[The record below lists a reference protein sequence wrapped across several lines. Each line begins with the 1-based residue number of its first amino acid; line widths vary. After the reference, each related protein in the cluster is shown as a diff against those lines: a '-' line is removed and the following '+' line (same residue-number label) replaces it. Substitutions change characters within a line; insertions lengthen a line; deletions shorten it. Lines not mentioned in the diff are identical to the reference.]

1 MSSYDNFYEQLVSFA
16 DFSQFIQLEWYRN
29 LPSEWFVVI
38 TDIQNSTKAIQE
50 GLYKE
55 VNSVSTASIVALLN
69 TVAPLKV
76 PYVFGGDGTT
86 LCIPPSR
93 KNSVESALI
102 ATQQMA
108 NKLFGLHLRVGMVPM
123 SLIQQDGHQVL
134 VGKYQPSS
142 HFQQAMF
149 QGNGLR
155 YAESLVKDPR
165 RDNPYILSESQIEA
179 DGNFEGF
186 ECRWNE
192 VPSAREETVAIMVQ
206 ALESEITSETT
217 IYKEIS
223 QKILDIYGPE
233 KDHHPV
239 QLTQLTLASS
249 LRKLSVEARIRTCF
263 QTLWIRLMYTLRL
276 GLLVYLGKFLMIQ
289 NVKTKNVDWGQ
300 YKQNLIV
307 NTDYRKFDETLRMII
322 SGTLEQRKR
331 LVAYLE
337 KLHNERKI
345 VYGIH
350 ASPAAIITCMIFNYD
365 TDHVHFLD
373 GSNGGYTM
381 AAKEMKRQ
389 LKELGPEHMK

>member
-1 MSSYDNFYEQLVSFA
+1 MFSSDNFYEQLVSFS
-16 DFSQFIQLEWYRN
+16 DFSQFTQLEWYSI

-233 KDHHPV
+233 KDQHPV

-389 LKELGPEHMK
+389 LKELGG

>member
-1 MSSYDNFYEQLVSFA
+1 MSSSDNFYEQLVSFT
-16 DFSQFIQLEWYRN
+16 DFSQFTQLEWYSI

-55 VNSVSTASIVALLN
+55 VNSVSAASIVALLN

-86 LCIPPSR
+86 VCIPPSR

-108 NKLFGLHLRVGMVPM
+108 NQSFGLHLRVGMVPM

-149 QGNGLR
+149 QGDGLR
-155 YAESLVKDPR
+155 YAESLVKDPGH
-165 RDNPYILSESQIEA
+165 DNPYILSSQIEA
-179 DGNFEGF
+179 NGNFEGF

-192 VPSAREETVAIMVQ
+192 VLSAHEETVAIMVQ
-206 ALESEITSETT
+206 VLETEITSEQI
-217 IYKEIS
+217 IYKEVS
-223 QKILDIYGPE
+223 QKILAIYGRE

-239 QLTQLTLASS
+239 QLEQLTLASS
-249 LRKLSVEARIRTCF
+249 LRKLSVETRIRTCF
-263 QTLWIRLMYTLRL
+263 QPHWKRLKYALRV
-276 GLLVYLGKFLMIQ
+276 GFLVYLGKFLMVR

-300 YKQNLIV
+300 YKQQLIV
-307 NTDYRKFDETLRMII
+307 NTDYRKFEETLRMII

-331 LVAYLE
+331 LLAYLDQ
-337 KLHNERKI
+337 LHNERKI

-365 TDHVHFLD
+365 TDHIHFLD

-389 LKELGPEHMK
+389 LKELRG

>member
-1 MSSYDNFYEQLVSFA
+1 MSSSDYFYEQLVSFS
-16 DFSQFIQLEWYRN
+16 DFSQFTQLEWYSI

-69 TVAPLKV
+69 SVTPLKV

-86 LCIPPSR
+86 ICVPPSR
-93 KNSVESALI
+93 KNAVESALI

-108 NKLFGLHLRVGMVPM
+108 NKSFGLQLRVGMVPM
-123 SLIQQDGHQVL
+123 SLILQDGHQVL

-165 RDNPYILSESQIEA
+165 PDNPYILSESQIEA
-179 DGNFEGF
+179 NGNFDGF

-192 VPSAREETVAIMVQ
+192 VPSAHEETVAIMVQ
-206 ALESEITSETT
+206 VLEPEITSEKT
-217 IYKEIS
+217 IYKEVS
-223 QKILDIYGPE
+223 QKILDIYGRE
-233 KDHHPV
+233 EDYHPV
-239 QLTQLTLASS
+239 QIEQLTLASS
-249 LRKLSVEARIRTCF
+249 LRKLSVEARIRACF
-263 QTLWIRLMYTLRL
+263 QGHWKRLKYTLRL
-276 GLLVYLGKFLMIQ
+276 GFLVYLGRFLM
-289 NVKTKNVDWGQ
+289 NKKVKTKNVDWGQ
-300 YKQNLIV
+300 YKQKLIV
-307 NTDYRKFDETLRMII
+307 NTDYRKFDETLRMVI

-331 LVAYLE
+331 LVAHLE
-337 KLHNERKI
+337 KLHGERKI

-389 LKELGPEHMK
+389 LKELGA

>member
-1 MSSYDNFYEQLVSFA
+1 MFSSDNFYEQLVSFS
-16 DFSQFIQLEWYRN
+16 DFSQFTQLEWYSI

-38 TDIQNSTKAIQE
+38 TDIQNSTRAIQE

-93 KNSVESALI
+93 KNAVESALI

-389 LKELGPEHMK
+389 LKELGG

>member
-1 MSSYDNFYEQLVSFA
+1 MSSSDNFYEQLVSFS
-16 DFSQFIQLEWYRN
+16 DFSQFTQLEWYSI
-29 LPSEWFVVI
+29 LPSEWLVVI

-50 GLYKE
+50 GMYKE
-55 VNSVSTASIVALLN
+55 VNAVSTASIAALLN
-69 TVAPLKV
+69 AIAPLKV

-93 KNSVESALI
+93 KNSIESALI

-108 NKLFGLHLRVGMVPM
+108 NKSFSLHLRVGMVPM

-155 YAESLVKDPR
+155 YAESLVKDPSLN
-165 RDNPYILSESQIEA
+165 NPYILSESQIEA
-179 DGNFEGF
+179 NGNFEGF

-192 VPSAREETVAIMVQ
+192 VPSAHEETVAIMVQ
-206 ALESEITSETT
+206 ALEPGITSEKT
-217 IYKEIS
+217 IYKEVS

-239 QLTQLTLASS
+239 QLAQLTLASS
-249 LRKLSVEARIRTCF
+249 LSKLSVEARIRTCF
-263 QTLWIRLMYTLRL
+263 ETHWKRLKYTLRL
-276 GLLVYLGKFLMIQ
+276 VFLVYVGKFLMLK
-289 NVKTKNVDWGQ
+289 NVKTKHVDWGQ

-322 SGTLEQRKR
+322 SGTLKQRKQ

-350 ASPAAIITCMIFNYD
+350 ASPAAIITCMIFNYGA
-365 TDHVHFLD
+365 DHVHFLD
-373 GSNGGYTM
+373 GSNGGYTL

-389 LKELGPEHMK
+389 LKELGG

>member
-1 MSSYDNFYEQLVSFA
+1 MSSSDNFYEQLVSFT
-16 DFSQFIQLEWYRN
+16 DFSQFTQLEWYSS

-38 TDIQNSTKAIQE
+38 TDIQNSTQAIQE

-69 TVAPLKV
+69 TVSPLKV

-108 NKLFGLHLRVGMVPM
+108 KKSFGLHLRVGMVPM

-155 YAESLVKDPR
+155 YAEALVKDPR
-165 RDNPYILSESQIEA
+165 PDNPYIVSESQIEA
-179 DGNFEGF
+179 NGNFEGF

-192 VPSAREETVAIMVQ
+192 VPSAHEETVAIMVQ
-206 ALESEITSETT
+206 ALEPEITSEQT
-217 IYKEIS
+217 IYKEVS
-223 QKILDIYGPE
+223 QKILAIYGPE
-233 KDHHPV
+233 EDHHPV
-239 QLTQLTLASS
+239 QSALLTLASS

-263 QTLWIRLMYTLRL
+263 ETRWKRLMYTLKS
-276 GLLVYLGKFLMIQ
+276 GFLVYLGKFLMAE

-322 SGTLEQRKR
+322 SGTLEQRKQ
-331 LVAYLE
+331 LLAYLE
-337 KLHNERKI
+337 KLHDERKI
-345 VYGIH
+345 VYGVH

-373 GSNGGYTM
+373 GSNGGYTL

-389 LKELGPEHMK
+389 LKEL

>member
-134 VGKYQPSS
+134 VGKYQPSP

-389 LKELGPEHMK
+389 LKELGG

>member
-1 MSSYDNFYEQLVSFA
+1 
-16 DFSQFIQLEWYRN
+16 
-29 LPSEWFVVI
+29 VVI
-38 TDIQNSTKAIQE
+38 TDIHNSTQAIE
-50 GLYKE
+50 AGLYKE

-69 TVAPLKV
+69 SVAPLKV

-108 NKLFGLHLRVGMVPM
+108 NKSFGLHLRVGMVSM
-123 SLIQQDGHQVL
+123 SLILQDGHQVL

-165 RDNPYILSESQIEA
+165 RENPYILSESQIEA
-179 DGNFEGF
+179 NGSFEGF

-192 VPSAREETVAIMVQ
+192 VPSAHEETVAIMVQ
-206 ALESEITSETT
+206 VLEPETTSETT
-217 IYKEIS
+217 IYKEVS
-223 QKILDIYGPE
+223 EKILDIYGLE

-239 QLTQLTLASS
+239 QSAQLTLASS
-249 LRKLSVEARIRTCF
+249 PRKLSVEARIRTCF
-263 QTLWIRLMYTLRL
+263 ETPWKRLKYTLRL
-276 GLLVYLGKFLMIQ
+276 GFLVYAGKFLMAK
-289 NVKTKNVDWGQ
+289 NVKTENVDWGQ

-350 ASPAAIITCMIFNYD
+350 ASPSAIITCMIFNYD
-365 TDHVHFLD
+365 SGHVHFLD

-389 LKELGPEHMK
+389 LKKLGDQLLR

>member
-1 MSSYDNFYEQLVSFA
+1 MFSSDNFYEQLVSFS
-16 DFSQFIQLEWYRN
+16 DFSQFTQLEWYSI

-69 TVAPLKV
+69 AAAPLKV

-276 GLLVYLGKFLMIQ
+276 GFLVYLGKFLMVK
-289 NVKTKNVDWGQ
+289 NVKTNNVDWGQ
-300 YKQNLIV
+300 YKQKLIV

-389 LKELGPEHMK
+389 LKELGG

>member
-1 MSSYDNFYEQLVSFA
+1 
-16 DFSQFIQLEWYRN
+16 
-29 LPSEWFVVI
+29 
-38 TDIQNSTKAIQE
+38 
-50 GLYKE
+50 
-55 VNSVSTASIVALLN
+55 
-69 TVAPLKV
+69 
-76 PYVFGGDGTT
+76 
-86 LCIPPSR
+86 
-93 KNSVESALI
+93 
-102 ATQQMA
+102 
-108 NKLFGLHLRVGMVPM
+108 MVPM

-155 YAESLVKDPR
+155 YAEALVKDPGP
-165 RDNPYILSESQIEA
+165 DNPYIVSESQIEA
-179 DGNFEGF
+179 NGNFEGF

-192 VPSAREETVAIMVQ
+192 VPSAHEETVAIMVQ
-206 ALESEITSETT
+206 ALEPEITSEQT
-217 IYKEIS
+217 IYKEVS
-223 QKILDIYGPE
+223 QKILAIYGPE
-233 KDHHPV
+233 EDHHPV
-239 QLTQLTLASS
+239 KSAQLTLASS

-263 QTLWIRLMYTLRL
+263 QTCWKLLKYALRL
-276 GLLVYLGKFLMIQ
+276 KFSVNLGEFLMLN
-289 NVKTKNVDWGQ
+289 NVKTKNVDWGK
-300 YKQNLIV
+300 YKQNLIA

-322 SGTLEQRKR
+322 SGTLEQRKQ

-337 KLHNERKI
+337 KLHIERKI

-389 LKELGPEHMK
+389 LKELGPNVSDNAQTERFSAV

>member
-1 MSSYDNFYEQLVSFA
+1 MFSSDNFYEQLVSFS
-16 DFSQFIQLEWYRN
+16 DFSQFTQLEWYSI

-389 LKELGPEHMK
+389 LKELGG

>member
-69 TVAPLKV
+69 TLAPLKV
-76 PYVFGGDGTT
+76 PYVFGGDGAT
-86 LCIPPSR
+86 LCIPQSR

-108 NKLFGLHLRVGMVPM
+108 NTLFGLHLRVGMVPM
-123 SLIQQDGHQVL
+123 SLIRQNGHQVL

-165 RDNPYILSESQIEA
+165 PDNPYSLSESQIEA
-179 DGNFEGF
+179 NGNFEGF

-192 VPSAREETVAIMVQ
+192 VPSAHGETVAIMVQ
-206 ALESEITSETT
+206 VLEPENTSGKT
-217 IYKEIS
+217 IYKEVS

-233 KDHHPV
+233 ENHHPV
-239 QLTQLTLASS
+239 QLKQLTLASS
-249 LRKLSVEARIRTCF
+249 LRKLSVEARIRTAF
-263 QTLWIRLMYTLRL
+263 ETHWKRLKYTLRL
-276 GLLVYLGKFLMIQ
+276 AFVVYVGRFLMLN
-289 NVKTKNVDWGQ
+289 NVKTKNVAWGQ
-300 YKQNLIV
+300 YKQNLIA

-322 SGTLEQRKR
+322 SGTLEQRKQ

-365 TDHVHFLD
+365 TGHVHFLD
-373 GSNGGYTM
+373 GSNGGILWPPR
-381 AAKEMKRQ
+381 K
-389 LKELGPEHMK
+389 

>member
-1 MSSYDNFYEQLVSFA
+1 MFSSDNFYEQLVSFS
-16 DFSQFIQLEWYRN
+16 DFSQFTQWEWYSS

-123 SLIQQDGHQVL
+123 SLIQQDGYQVL

-206 ALESEITSETT
+206 ALEPEVSSETT
-217 IYKEIS
+217 LYKEVS
-223 QKILDIYGPE
+223 QKIFAIYGPE
-233 KDHHPV
+233 EDHHPV

-389 LKELGPEHMK
+389 LKELGG

>member
-1 MSSYDNFYEQLVSFA
+1 MCTSDNFYEQLVSFSE
-16 DFSQFIQLEWYRN
+16 FSQFTQLEWYSI
-29 LPSEWFVVI
+29 LPSEWIVVI
-38 TDIQNSTKAIQE
+38 TDIQNSTQAIQD

-93 KNSVESALI
+93 KDSVESALI

-108 NKLFGLHLRVGMVPM
+108 NQSFGLHLRVGMVPM
-123 SLIQQDGHQVL
+123 SLILQDGHQVL
-134 VGKYQPSS
+134 VGKYQPTA

-179 DGNFEGF
+179 KGNFEGF

-192 VPSAREETVAIMVQ
+192 VPSAHEETVAIMVQ
-206 ALESEITSETT
+206 VLEPRITSAKT
-217 IYKEIS
+217 IYNEVS
-223 QKILDIYGPE
+223 QKILDIYGSE
-233 KDHHPV
+233 EDHHPV
-239 QLTQLTLASS
+239 QLEQLTLAFS
-249 LRKLSVEARIRTCF
+249 LRKLSIEAQIRTCF
-263 QTLWIRLMYTLRL
+263 QSYWKRLKYTLRL
-276 GLLVYLGKFLMIQ
+276 GFLVYLGKFLM
-289 NVKTKNVDWGQ
+289 VRKMKTKNVDWGQ
-300 YKQNLIV
+300 YKQQLIV

-337 KLHNERKI
+337 KLHIERKI

-350 ASPAAIITCMIFNYD
+350 ASPASIITCMIFNYG

-389 LKELGPEHMK
+389 LKELGA

>member
-1 MSSYDNFYEQLVSFA
+1 MSSSDNFYGQLASFT
-16 DFSQFIQLEWYRN
+16 DFSQFTQLEWYST

-38 TDIQNSTKAIQE
+38 TDIQNSTQAIE
-50 GLYKE
+50 SGLYKE

-69 TVAPLKV
+69 AVAPLKV
-76 PYVFGGDGTT
+76 PYVFGGDGVT

-93 KNSVESALI
+93 KHSVESALI
-102 ATQQMA
+102 AAQQMA
-108 NKLFGLHLRVGMVPM
+108 NKSFGLRLRVGMVPM
-123 SLIQQDGHQVL
+123 RLIQQNGHRVL

-155 YAESLVKDPR
+155 YAEFLIKDPR
-165 RDNPYILSESQIEA
+165 PGNPYRLSESRIEA
-179 DGNFEGF
+179 NGNFEGF

-192 VPSAREETVAIMVQ
+192 VPSAHEETVAIMVQ
-206 ALESEITSETT
+206 VLEPGVDSETS
-217 IYKEIS
+217 IYKEVS
-223 QKILDIYGPE
+223 QKILAIYGPE
-233 KDHHPV
+233 EDHHPV
-239 QLTQLTLASS
+239 QSAQLTLASS

-263 QTLWIRLMYTLRL
+263 KANWKRWVYTLKL
-276 GLLVYLGKFLMIQ
+276 GFLIYAGKFLMLKK
-289 NVKTKNVDWGQ
+289 VKTKHVDWGQ
-300 YKQNLIV
+300 YKQSLIV

-322 SGTLEQRKR
+322 SGTLEQRKQ
-331 LVAYLE
+331 LAADLE

-373 GSNGGYTM
+373 GSNGGYAM

-389 LKELGPEHMK
+389 LKELGA